1 MHKLSEDES
10 GFWFATKRMWQ
21 RDLGVLGKP
30 RTEMLALFPSRGEIP
45 QEISARTSAV
55 GGWEQE
61 GRLGTPLAPPAPH
74 RALPQPKGR
83 SREAGG
89 QCAVP
94 LPA

>member
-21 RDLGVLGKP
+21 GDLGGSWKASDRAADLLP
-30 RTEMLALFPSRGEIP
+30 LMGEIP
-45 QEISARTSAV
+45 QEISARTSAA

-74 RALPQPKGR
+74 RASPQPKGQI
-83 SREAGG
+83 REAGG